1 MTEATHLS
9 LHSCTHTKQTFPSTY
24 THTHTPTTKNQVY
37 CSLCFHLFFL
47 LFYILKII
55 SFIFHMLPMK
65 QPELCFL
72 PLSCYMVEL
81 CKQYKLLNSTNM
93 CFLQSENMNNTTQC
107 IMCSFSLCCRFSQI
121 KNSWVAKVVI
131 F

>member
-1 MTEATHLS
+1 
-9 LHSCTHTKQTFPSTY
+9 
-24 THTHTPTTKNQVY
+24 
-37 CSLCFHLFFL
+37 
-47 LFYILKII
+47 
-55 SFIFHMLPMK
+55 MLPTK

-72 PLSCYMVEL
+72 PLLCYMVEL

-121 KNSWVAKVVI
+121 KK
-131 F
+131 FFLGD